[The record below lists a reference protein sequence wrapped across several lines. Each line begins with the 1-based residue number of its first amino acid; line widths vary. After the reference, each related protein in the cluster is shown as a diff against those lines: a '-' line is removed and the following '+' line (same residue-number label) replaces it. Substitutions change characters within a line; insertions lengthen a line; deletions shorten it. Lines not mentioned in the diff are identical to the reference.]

1 MRIIIVLLKDAKIV
15 ITTTDNDT
23 TGVFQKLHAKI
34 SFFTL
39 TLEGLDDVPL
49 AFDVVH
55 FGGFPGAI
63 GDVFAALVERDAFT
77 FFFPEIVRDRVL
89 TQIPYLTPFVA
100 RDGEEVAVLAKRAR
114 FGSVFTAVG
123 KGLL

>member
-63 GDVFAALVERDAFT
+63 GDVFAALVERDAFA
-77 FFFPEIVRDRVL
+77 FFFPEIVRDLAAFLPPLEKVCCKAHDL
-89 TQIPYLTPFVA
+89 ASQSCTAPDCVKAA
-100 RDGEEVAVLAKRAR
+100 RNMPSG
-114 FGSVFTAVG
+114 
-123 KGLL
+123 